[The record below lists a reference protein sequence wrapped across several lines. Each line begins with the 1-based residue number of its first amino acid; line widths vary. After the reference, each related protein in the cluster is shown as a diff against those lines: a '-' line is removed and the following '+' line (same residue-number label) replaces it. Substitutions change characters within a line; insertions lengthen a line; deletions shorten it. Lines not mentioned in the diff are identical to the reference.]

1 MKFSHV
7 LPLAALSS
15 AIVLPSE
22 QVLSGLAIEDHHH
35 EATVYEEVAGA
46 KNRIVGDVKEIIDD
60 LFESSWDTIRKV
72 AHKTEDAMDYTIA
85 ETGDFVDD
93 VTDDVVQSW
102 FDSADV
108 LGVFNDGGHHG
119 PPPHIP
125 PPGHSPPDHG
135 PPGHGPPG
143 HGRRP
148 HHPPHHAKPNQTV
161 YQLIA
166 SSKYT
171 TTLAK
176 LISEYDDLVEAL
188 NSTAANYTVFAPTD
202 AAFEKIPEKA
212 PKPSKEQLK
221 AFLSYHVL
229 PDFYPAGK
237 VLTTLT
243 APTLLQGE
251 YLGDSEQQRLA
262 FKIGLRGIT
271 VNFYSRIVAIDIFG
285 TNGVIHG
292 VDSVLI
298 PPPRATTVLD
308 LFPGEFSTL
317 ELGLT
322 KTGLYEKLNSTE
334 SPGGTLFAPDNWAF
348 KKLGPRINAFLF
360 SSYGQKYLK
369 ALLEFHI
376 VPGNILYSDAFYP
389 AKSEDVDTEDLPRG
403 QFHVELPTAL
413 EGRSLSVDIAR
424 WARFLEFKING
435 FTRVAV
441 NDVIARDGVVHVLRS
456 VLIPPKTPG
465 GFVEEVDG
473 EEFDMTVEEF
483 QARFDAIMPESS
495 KWDL

>member
-15 AIVLPSE
+15 AIVLPPE

-35 EATVYEEVAGA
+35 DASLFNEAAAT
-46 KNRIVGDVKEIIDD
+46 KNRVVGSVKEFIDD
-60 LFESSWDTIRKV
+60 LAESSWDAIRKA
-72 AHKTEDAMDYTIA
+72 AHSTEDVMDHAYS
-85 ETGDFVDD
+85 ETADFVDD
-93 VTDDVVQSW
+93 MTDDVQSW
-102 FDSADV
+102 LESSEL
-108 LGVFNDGGHHG
+108 LGAFNDGGHHG
-119 PPPHIP
+119 PPH
-125 PPGHSPPDHG
+125 H

-143 HGRRP
+143 HGPPDHRPDHGRKP
-148 HHPPHHAKPNQTV
+148 HHPPCHGKPNQTV

-166 SSKYT
+166 NSKYT
-171 TTLAK
+171 TKLAK
-176 LISEYDDLVEAL
+176 LISEYDDLVETL

-202 AAFEKIPEKA
+202 AAFEKIPEHA

-221 AFLSYHVL
+221 ALLTYHVV

-237 VLTTLT
+237 VLTSLT
-243 APTLLQGE
+243 APTLLQGKR
-251 YLGDSEQQRLA
+251 LGDSEFQRIA

-285 TNGVIHG
+285 TNGVVHG
-292 VDSVLI
+292 IDSILI
-298 PPPRATTVLD
+298 PPPRATAVLD

-322 KTGLYEKLNSTE
+322 KTGLYEKLNVTDG
-334 SPGGTLFAPDNWAF
+334 PGGTLFAPNNWAF

-360 SSYGQKYLK
+360 SSHGEKYLK
-369 ALLEFHI
+369 ALLEYHI
-376 VPGNILYSDAFYP
+376 APENILYSDAFYP
-389 AKSEDVDTEDLPRG
+389 AKSSDAVVDNVPRG
-403 QFHVELPTAL
+403 QFHVDLPTAL
-413 EGRSLSVDIAR
+413 EGHSLSIDIAR

-435 FTRVAV
+435 FSRVAV

-465 GFVEEVDG
+465 GRAEEVDDD
-473 EEFDMTVEEF
+473 FDMTVEEF
-483 QARFDAIMPESS
+483 QARFDAAPESA